1 MRPPEARVGA
11 GFRRQDAPGARET
24 RMQGACVA
32 ALRMRAKTK
41 HAAAQRG
48 LGGRNLVPSRAQSA
62 DSAAGMSLRH
72 ERPRC
77 LDLGLAVE
85 RGHGEDDG
93 PPKILEQPLLQRN
106 QRGKIHKP
114 LSPRERRHPSAD
126 NQLSGEPGD

>member
-1 MRPPEARVGA
+1 
-11 GFRRQDAPGARET
+11 
-24 RMQGACVA
+24 MQGAFVA
-32 ALRMRAKTK
+32 ALRMRLKTK
-41 HAAAQRG
+41 YAAAKRG
-48 LGGRNLVPSRAQSA
+48 LGGRNLVPSRAHSA
-62 DSAAGMSLRH
+62 DSAAETSLRY
-72 ERPRC
+72 ERPRR
-77 LDLGLAVE
+77 LHLGLAVE